1 MRFIIYRNSV
11 LASFLSIFGTGLAA
25 MGVFT
30 LFEDF
35 STENL
40 MIAIP
45 AAAIGIGLNILANII
60 SKRKEQKKRAK
71 AGGSAA
77 AGSAPSAQTAQSGG
91 YSAAGYV
98 HSAQTAQSSG
108 YTAQSG
114 GYSAQHAPV
123 YQAPAAQARPVK
135 KRCAAAAILFLL
147 TALLEFVSLYMR
159 NAQDPWFTLNSE
171 EVALVAMGAL
181 LMIAALRS
189 RHIQQV
195 SILNIFGFLG
205 FTLGSVDVAL
215 CAYQA
220 YGTGGYATSN
230 SIYYAVFAAPAL
242 KAAAY
247 LLMALFAL
255 LATRKIKAHCGGVV
269 RWLWWIPLLALAL
282 AYSKEISDSE
292 VLWRLRQVASRRSG
306 FMGLQFYTRPEL
318 LHVYAIVLQV
328 LAVLLTGLYFCGL
341 CRKTDAVYNQGN
353 YVPPV
358 QPQPEM
364 RYAAPE
370 PPQPEMRYAAP
381 EPPQPEMRY
390 AAPEP
395 PQPEPAPRASDV
407 DVQKQ
412 IQAYRDLLDCGILSQ
427 EEYDSK
433 VSELTRG

>member
-1 MRFIIYRNSV
+1 M
-11 LASFLSIFGTGLAA
+11 
-25 MGVFT
+25 
-30 LFEDF
+30 
-35 STENL
+35 
-40 MIAIP
+40 
-45 AAAIGIGLNILANII
+45 
-60 SKRKEQKKRAK
+60 
-71 AGGSAA
+71 
-77 AGSAPSAQTAQSGG
+77 
-91 YSAAGYV
+91 
-98 HSAQTAQSSG
+98 
-108 YTAQSG
+108 
-114 GYSAQHAPV
+114 

-215 CAYQA
+215 LAYRA
-220 YGTGGYATSN
+220 YGTGGYATSG
-230 SIYYAVFAAPAL
+230 SIYYSMFAAPAL

-282 AYSKEISDSE
+282 AYSKEIADSE
-292 VLWRLRQVASRRSG
+292 VLWRLRQVASRRGG

-341 CRKTDAVYNQGN
+341 CRKTDAVYNQGS

-370 PPQPEMRYAAP
+370 PPRPEPRYAAP
-381 EPPQPEMRY
+381 EQ
-390 AAPEP
+390 
-395 PQPEPAPRASDV
+395 PQPEPAPRASDA

-433 VSELTRG
+433 VRELTRG

>member
-1 MRFIIYRNSV
+1 MHFIIYRNSV

-25 MGVFT
+25 MAVFT

-71 AGGSAA
+71 AGG
-77 AGSAPSAQTAQSGG
+77 

-98 HSAQTAQSSG
+98 HSAQA
-108 YTAQSG
+108 AQSG

-159 NAQDPWFTLNSE
+159 YAQDPYFVLNSE

-220 YGTGGYATSN
+220 YGTGGYATSS
-230 SIYYAVFAAPAL
+230 SIYYAVFTAPAL

-292 VLWRLRQVASRRSG
+292 VLWRLRQVASRRGG

-341 CRKTDAVYNQGN
+341 CRKTDAVYNQGS

-358 QPQPEM
+358 QPQPEI

-381 EPPQPEMRY
+381 EQ
-390 AAPEP
+390 

-433 VSELTRG
+433 VRELTRG

>member
-11 LASFLSIFGTGLAA
+11 LASFLSIFVTGLAA

-30 LFEDF
+30 LIEDF
-35 STENL
+35 NSENL

-45 AAAIGIGLNILANII
+45 AVAIGIGLNVLASFI
-60 SKRKEQKKRAK
+60 SKRKEQRKRAR
-71 AGGSAA
+71 AAGSAA
-77 AGSAPSAQTAQSGG
+77 AGS
-91 YSAAGYV
+91 V
-98 HSAQTAQSSG
+98 HYAQTAQSSG
-108 YTAQSG
+108 SAARYAPVHQAPVAQS
-114 GYSAQHAPV
+114 
-123 YQAPAAQARPVK
+123 RPVK
-135 KRCAAAAILFLL
+135 KRCTAAAILFLL
-147 TALLEFVSLYMR
+147 TALLEFVSLYMLY
-159 NAQDPWFTLNSE
+159 ASWDPYHMLTSE

-195 SILNIFGFLG
+195 SILNILGFLG
-205 FTLGSVDVAL
+205 LTLGSVEVAL
-215 CAYQA
+215 NAYRA
-220 YGTGGYATSN
+220 YGTGGYATS
-230 SIYYAVFAAPAL
+230 SAIHYAVAAAPAL
-242 KAAAY
+242 KAAAF

-255 LATRKIKAHCGGVV
+255 LSTRKIKAHCGGVV
-269 RWLWWIPLLALAL
+269 RWLWWLPLLPLAL

-341 CRKTDAVYNQGN
+341 CRKTDAVYNQGS

-395 PQPEPAPRASDV
+395 PQPEPAPRASDA

-433 VSELTRG
+433 VRELTRG

>member
-35 STENL
+35 SMENL

-45 AAAIGIGLNILANII
+45 AAAIGIVLNILANII

-77 AGSAPSAQTAQSGG
+77 TGSARSAQ
-91 YSAAGYV
+91 
-98 HSAQTAQSSG
+98 
-108 YTAQSG
+108 TAQSG

-159 NAQDPWFTLNSE
+159 NAQDPWFMLNSE

-215 CAYQA
+215 SAYRA
-220 YGTGGYATSN
+220 FGTGGYATSS

-282 AYSKEISDSE
+282 AYSKEIADSV
-292 VLWRLRQVASRRSG
+292 VLWRLRQVASRRGG

-341 CRKTDAVYNQGN
+341 CRKTDAVYNQGS

-358 QPQPEM
+358 QPQPEP

-370 PPQPEMRYAAP
+370 PPR
-381 EPPQPEMRY
+381 
-390 AAPEP
+390 
-395 PQPEPAPRASDV
+395 PEPAPRASDA

-427 EEYDSK
+427 EEYESK
-433 VSELTRG
+433 VRELTRG

>member
-1 MRFIIYRNSV
+1 MHFIIYRNSV
-11 LASFLSIFGTGLAA
+11 LASFFSIFGTGLAA

-35 STENL
+35 SMENL

-45 AAAIGIGLNILANII
+45 AAAIGIVLNILANII

-77 AGSAPSAQTAQSGG
+77 AGSAPSAQAAQSGG
-91 YSAAGYV
+91 YAAAGYAP
-98 HSAQTAQSSG
+98 SAQA
-108 YTAQSG
+108 AQSG

-215 CAYQA
+215 CAYRA
-220 YGTGGYATSN
+220 YGTGGYATSG

-269 RWLWWIPLLALAL
+269 RWLWWLPLLPLAL

-292 VLWRLRQVASRRSG
+292 VLWRLRQVASRRGG

-341 CRKTDAVYNQGN
+341 CRKTDAVYNQGS

-395 PQPEPAPRASDV
+395 PQPEPAPRASDA

-433 VSELTRG
+433 VRELTRG

>member
-1 MRFIIYRNSV
+1 MRFIIYKNSV

-30 LFEDF
+30 LVNDF
-35 STENL
+35 NMENL

-45 AAAIGIGLNILANII
+45 AAAIGIVLNLLASAI

-91 YSAAGYV
+91 YSA
-98 HSAQTAQSSG
+98 
-108 YTAQSG
+108 
-114 GYSAQHAPV
+114 QHAPV

-135 KRCAAAAILFLL
+135 KRCVAAAILFLL

-159 NAQDPWFTLNSE
+159 NAQDSWFMLNSE

-205 FTLGSVDVAL
+205 LTLGSVDVAL
-215 CAYQA
+215 CAYRA
-220 YGTGGYATSN
+220 YGTVGYATSS

-242 KAAAY
+242 KEAAY

-282 AYSKEISDSE
+282 AYSKEIADSE
-292 VLWRLRQVASRRSG
+292 VLWRLRQVASRRGG

-341 CRKTDAVYNQGN
+341 CRRTDVVYNQGS

-358 QPQPEM
+358 QPQPE
-364 RYAAPE
+364 P
-370 PPQPEMRYAAP
+370 RYAAP

-395 PQPEPAPRASDV
+395 PQPEPAPRASYV

-433 VSELTRG
+433 VRELTRG

>member
-30 LFEDF
+30 LVNDF
-35 STENL
+35 NMENL

-45 AAAIGIGLNILANII
+45 AAAIGIVLNLLASAI
-60 SKRKEQKKRAK
+60 SKLKEQKKRAK
-71 AGGSAA
+71 AGGTAA
-77 AGSAPSAQTAQSGG
+77 AGSARSAQTAQSGG
-91 YSAAGYV
+91 YA
-98 HSAQTAQSSG
+98 
-108 YTAQSG
+108 
-114 GYSAQHAPV
+114 AQHAPV

-135 KRCAAAAILFLL
+135 KRCAAASILFLL

-159 NAQDPWFTLNSE
+159 YAQDPYFVLNSE

-220 YGTGGYATSN
+220 YGTGGYATSS

-282 AYSKEISDSE
+282 AYSKEIADSE
-292 VLWRLRQVASRRSG
+292 VLWRLRQVASRRGG

-341 CRKTDAVYNQGN
+341 CRKTDAVYNQGS

-358 QPQPEM
+358 QPQPE
-364 RYAAPE
+364 P
-370 PPQPEMRYAAP
+370 RYAAP

>member
-1 MRFIIYRNSV
+1 MHFIIYRNSV

-45 AAAIGIGLNILANII
+45 AAAIGIVLNILANII

-77 AGSAPSAQTAQSGG
+77 AGSARSAQA
-91 YSAAGYV
+91 
-98 HSAQTAQSSG
+98 AQSSG

-114 GYSAQHAPV
+114 GYAAQHAPV

-159 NAQDPWFTLNSE
+159 NAQDPWFMLNSE

-215 CAYQA
+215 CAYRA
-220 YGTGGYATSN
+220 YGTGGYATSG
-230 SIYYAVFAAPAL
+230 SIYYAMFAAPAL

-269 RWLWWIPLLALAL
+269 RWLWWIPLLALVL
-282 AYSKEISDSE
+282 AYSKEIADSE
-292 VLWRLRQVASRRSG
+292 VLWRLRRVASRRGG

-341 CRKTDAVYNQGN
+341 CRKTDVVYNQGS

-358 QPQPEM
+358 QPHPEM

-370 PPQPEMRYAAP
+370 QPQPEPRYAAP
-381 EPPQPEMRY
+381 EPPR
-390 AAPEP
+390 
-395 PQPEPAPRASDV
+395 PEPAPRASDA

-433 VSELTRG
+433 VRELTRG

>member
-1 MRFIIYRNSV
+1 MHFIIYRNSV

-77 AGSAPSAQTAQSGG
+77 AGYAP
-91 YSAAGYV
+91 
-98 HSAQTAQSSG
+98 SAQTAQSSG

-114 GYSAQHAPV
+114 IYSAQHAPV

-159 NAQDPWFTLNSE
+159 NAQDPYHMLNSE

-220 YGTGGYATSN
+220 YGTGGYATSS
-230 SIYYAVFAAPAL
+230 SIYNAVFAAPAL

-292 VLWRLRQVASRRSG
+292 VLWRLRQVASRRGG
-306 FMGLQFYTRPEL
+306 FMGLKFYTRPEL

-341 CRKTDAVYNQGN
+341 CRKTDAVYNQGS

-370 PPQPEMRYAAP
+370 PPRP
-381 EPPQPEMRY
+381 EPRY

-433 VSELTRG
+433 VRELTHG

>member
-1 MRFIIYRNSV
+1 MHFIIYKNSV

-45 AAAIGIGLNILANII
+45 AAAIGIGLNILARFI

-71 AGGSAA
+71 AGGYSA
-77 AGSAPSAQTAQSGG
+77 AGSAPSAQTAQSSG
-91 YSAAGYV
+91 YTAAGYV
-98 HSAQTAQSSG
+98 HSAQA
-108 YTAQSG
+108 AQSG

-159 NAQDPWFTLNSE
+159 NARDLYYMLNSE

-205 FTLGSVDVAL
+205 FTLGSVNVAL

-220 YGTGGYATSN
+220 YGTGGYATSS

-282 AYSKEISDSE
+282 AYSKEIADNE
-292 VLWRLRQVASRRSG
+292 VLWRLRQVASRRGG

-341 CRKTDAVYNQGN
+341 CRKTDAVYNQGS

-358 QPQPEM
+358 QPQPE
-364 RYAAPE
+364 P
-370 PPQPEMRYAAP
+370 
-381 EPPQPEMRY
+381 RY

-395 PQPEPAPRASDV
+395 PQPEPAPRASDA

-433 VSELTRG
+433 VRELTRG

>member
-1 MRFIIYRNSV
+1 MHFIIYRNSV

-35 STENL
+35 SMENL

-45 AAAIGIGLNILANII
+45 AAAIGIVLNILANII

-77 AGSAPSAQTAQSGG
+77 TGSARSAQ
-91 YSAAGYV
+91 
-98 HSAQTAQSSG
+98 
-108 YTAQSG
+108 TAQSG

-215 CAYQA
+215 LAYRA
-220 YGTGGYATSN
+220 YGTGGYATSG

-282 AYSKEISDSE
+282 AYSKEIADSE
-292 VLWRLRQVASRRSG
+292 VLWRLRQVASRRGG

-341 CRKTDAVYNQGN
+341 CRKTDAVYNQGS

-370 PPQPEMRYAAP
+370 PPR
-381 EPPQPEMRY
+381 
-390 AAPEP
+390 
-395 PQPEPAPRASDV
+395 PEPAPRASDA

-433 VSELTRG
+433 VRELTRG

>member
-1 MRFIIYRNSV
+1 MHFIIYRNSV

-77 AGSAPSAQTAQSGG
+77 AGYAP
-91 YSAAGYV
+91 
-98 HSAQTAQSSG
+98 SAQTAQSSG

-114 GYSAQHAPV
+114 IYSAQHAPV

-159 NAQDPWFTLNSE
+159 NAQDPYHMLNSE

-220 YGTGGYATSN
+220 YGTGGYATSS
-230 SIYYAVFAAPAL
+230 SIYNAVFAAPAL

-292 VLWRLRQVASRRSG
+292 VLWRLRQVASRRGG
-306 FMGLQFYTRPEL
+306 FMGLKFYTRPEL

-341 CRKTDAVYNQGN
+341 CRKTDAVYNQGS

-370 PPQPEMRYAAP
+370 PPRP
-381 EPPQPEMRY
+381 EPRY

-433 VSELTRG
+433 VRELTRG

>member
-1 MRFIIYRNSV
+1 MHFIIYRNSV

-35 STENL
+35 SMENL

-45 AAAIGIGLNILANII
+45 AAAIGIVLNILANII

-77 AGSAPSAQTAQSGG
+77 TGSARSAQTAQSGGSSAAGYAPSAQTAQSGG
-91 YSAAGYV
+91 YSAAGYAP
-98 HSAQTAQSSG
+98 SAQ
-108 YTAQSG
+108 TAQSG

-215 CAYQA
+215 LAYRA
-220 YGTGGYATSN
+220 YGTGGYATSG

-282 AYSKEISDSE
+282 AYSKEIADSE
-292 VLWRLRQVASRRSG
+292 VLWRLRQVASRRGG

-341 CRKTDAVYNQGN
+341 CRKTDAVYNQGS

-370 PPQPEMRYAAP
+370 PPR
-381 EPPQPEMRY
+381 
-390 AAPEP
+390 
-395 PQPEPAPRASDV
+395 PEPAPRASDA

-433 VSELTRG
+433 VRELTRG